1 MIAHLKGVLF
11 SKATDSVIIDVNGL
25 GYEVFVPLSTFY
37 TLPEEQGHEISLH
50 IHTHVREDAFLLYGF
65 KTILEKRI
73 FRLLISVSGIGPKLG
88 MNILSGIGPDA
99 LLIAIAQGD
108 VARLQSIPGVGK
120 KTAERIA
127 LELKE
132 KARLITPDT
141 ADMPPVKVA
150 SHEDRLLRD
159 DAISALVN
167 LGYTL
172 KAAEKAVDKA
182 LSAPGEKSLEFIIT
196 ESLRVLV

>member
-1 MIAHLKGVLF
+1 MIAHLKGTLLT
-11 SKATDSVIIDVNGL
+11 KATDSVIIDINGV

-37 TLPEEQGHEISLH
+37 TLPDEQGHEISLH

-99 LLIAIAQGD
+99 LLTAIAQGD
-108 VARLQSIPGVGK
+108 VARLQTIPGVGK

-127 LELKE
+127 LELKD
-132 KARLITPDT
+132 KAKLIRPDI
-141 ADMPPVKVA
+141 ADMAPAKIA
-150 SHEDRLLRD
+150 SHEEMLIRD
-159 DAISALVN
+159 DAGSALVN

-172 KAAEKAVDKA
+172 KAAEKAVEKA
-182 LSAPGEKSLEFIIT
+182 LAGSGEKSLEMVIT
-196 ESLRVLV
+196 EALRVLV

>member
-1 MIAHLKGVLF
+1 MIAHLKGTLL

-37 TLPEEQGHEISLH
+37 TLPDEQGHEISLH
-50 IHTHVREDAFLLYGF
+50 IHTHVREDALLLYGF

-99 LLIAIAQGD
+99 LLTAIAQGD

-127 LELKE
+127 LELKD
-132 KARLITPDT
+132 KAKLIRPDS
-141 ADMPPVKVA
+141 ADMPPTKIA
-150 SHEDRLLRD
+150 SHEERLIKD

-172 KAAEKAVDKA
+172 KAAEKAVEKA
-182 LSAPGEKSLEFIIT
+182 LTGPGDKTLEFVIT
-196 ESLRVLV
+196 EALRVLV

>member
-1 MIAHLKGVLF
+1 MIAHLKGTLLT
-11 SKATDSVIIDVNGL
+11 KATESVIIDVNGL

-73 FRLLISVSGIGPKLG
+73 FRMLISVSGIGPKLG
-88 MNILSGIGPDA
+88 INILSGIGPDT
-99 LLIAIAQGD
+99 LLTAIAQGD
-108 VARLQSIPGVGK
+108 VAKLQTIPGVGK
-120 KTAERIA
+120 KTAERIS
-127 LELKE
+127 LELKD
-132 KARLITPDT
+132 KAKLIRPDIT
-141 ADMPPVKVA
+141 DMQPLKIA
-150 SHEDRLLRD
+150 SHEEITLRD
-159 DAISALVN
+159 DAVSALVN

-182 LSAPGEKSLEFIIT
+182 ISGPGEKTLEIVIT

>member
-1 MIAHLKGVLF
+1 
-11 SKATDSVIIDVNGL
+11 VNGL

-37 TLPEEQGHEISLH
+37 TLPEEKGHEISLH
-50 IHTHVREDAFLLYGF
+50 IHTHVREDAILLYGF
-65 KTILEKRI
+65 KTTLEKRI

-88 MNILSGIGPDA
+88 MNILSGIGPDI
-99 LLIAIAQGD
+99 LLDAIVQRD
-108 VARLQSIPGVGK
+108 VAKLQSIPGVGK

-132 KARLITPDT
+132 KARLIRPDST
-141 ADMPPVKVA
+141 DMPRARLA
-150 SHEDRLLRD
+150 SYEERMLRD
-159 DAISALVN
+159 DAISALIN

-182 LSAPGEKSLEFIIT
+182 ISGPGDKTHEFVIT
-196 ESLRVLV
+196 EALRVLV

>member
-1 MIAHLKGVLF
+1 MIAHLKGTLLT
-11 SKATDSVIIDVNGL
+11 KATDSVIIDINGV

-37 TLPEEQGHEISLH
+37 TLPDEQGHEIILH

-99 LLIAIAQGD
+99 LLTAIAQGD
-108 VARLQSIPGVGK
+108 VAKLQSIPGVGK

-127 LELKE
+127 LELKD
-132 KARLITPDT
+132 KARLISPET
-141 ADMPPVKVA
+141 ADMPPAKVA
-150 SHEDRLLRD
+150 SHEERLLRD

-172 KAAEKAVDKA
+172 KAAEKAVEKA
-182 LSAPGEKSLEFIIT
+182 LTGPGDKTLEVVIT
-196 ESLRVLV
+196 EALRVLV